1 MSKDDSVVSA
11 LLQFL
16 VIQQKDILHM
26 RAHLMAMEQVL
37 VSQFGPEV
45 GRRFYAD
52 AEKLQNSDV
61 FGGTQAAIRAIEELR
76 LQVMPEHQQ

>member
-1 MSKDDSVVSA
+1 MHVVIAKRAVS
-11 LLQFL
+11 
-16 VIQQKDILHM
+16 M
-26 RAHLMAMEQVL
+26 RAHLMAIEQVL

-76 LQVMPEHQQ
+76 LQVMPTEHQQ